1 MNIDLIIAVWCL
13 RVVSVVGIV
22 VATVALIMA
31 CLNYVYHSGKHA
43 ATFCAYLYRRSKPMH
58 DDLAAAL
65 DRELRLR
72 KILDNVRV
80 KYGNDAVK
88 DDE

>member
-1 MNIDLIIAVWCL
+1 MDVLVAVWCL
-13 RVVSVVGIV
+13 RIVGVIGVVTI
-22 VATVALIMA
+22 AVALVVA

-43 ATFCAYLYRRSKPMH
+43 AAFCAYLYRRGKSMH

-72 KILDNVRV
+72 KTLDNVRA
-80 KYGNDAVK
+80 KHGNEAVE

>member
-1 MNIDLIIAVWCL
+1 MDVLVAVWCL
-13 RVVSVVGIV
+13 RIVGVIGVVTI
-22 VATVALIMA
+22 AVALVVA

-43 ATFCAYLYRRSKPMH
+43 AAFCAYLYRRGKPMH

-72 KILDNVRV
+72 KTLDNVRA
-80 KYGNDAVK
+80 KHGNEAVE

>member
-1 MNIDLIIAVWCL
+1 MNIDLIIAAWCL
-13 RVVSVVGIV
+13 RVVSVIGIV
-22 VATVALIMA
+22 VATIALVMA

-43 ATFCAYLYRRSKPMH
+43 AAFCAYLYRRGKPIH

-72 KILDNVRV
+72 KALDNVRV
-80 KYGNDAVK
+80 KYGNGAME

>member
-13 RVVSVVGIV
+13 RVVSVAGIV
-22 VATVALIMA
+22 VATVALVMA

-43 ATFCAYLYRRSKPMH
+43 AAFCYYLRKRGKPIH
-58 DDLAAAL
+58 DDLVAAL

-72 KILDNVRV
+72 KTLDNMRA
-80 KYGNDAVK
+80 KYGNEAVE